1 MITLTFQVTGQPKGQ
16 PRPRAFARKMGNVH
30 VARFYDSDV
39 ADEWKSAVQIVVR
52 DAATVHKW
60 PLTLGPVSI
69 SMCFSLPRPKSH
81 TGAKGL
87 KPSAP
92 VHHSGKPDADNLAK
106 LVMDQITKSGKIWRD
121 DSQVVT
127 LIVHKLW
134 ASGNESGCAVLISA
148 EGISVYSGGENKA

>member
-1 MITLTFQVTGQPKGQ
+1 MSTLSFQVTGEPKGQ
-16 PRPRAFARKMGNVH
+16 PRPRAFARKMGSVH

-39 ADEWKSAVQIVVR
+39 AYAWKRSVQSALIDAVYASRWAFTEQRVV
-52 DAATVHKW
+52 V
-60 PLTLGPVSI
+60 TLKFA
-69 SMCFSLPRPKSH
+69 MPRPKSH
-81 TGAKGL
+81 SGAKGL

-92 VHHSGKPDADNLAK
+92 VHHVSKPDVDNLAK
-106 LVMDQITKSGKIWRD
+106 LVLDQITRDGRIWRD

-148 EGISVYSGGENKA
+148 EGI